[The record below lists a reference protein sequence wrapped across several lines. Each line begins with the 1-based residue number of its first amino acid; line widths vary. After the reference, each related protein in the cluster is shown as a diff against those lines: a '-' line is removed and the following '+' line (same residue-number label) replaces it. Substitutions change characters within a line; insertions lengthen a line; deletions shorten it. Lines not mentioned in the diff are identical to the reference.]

1 MLTMC
6 GMQQKKKKK
15 KVFLRQQVTRHL
27 NSPLCVVSDV
37 FVLRSPPF
45 CLWVVFCAAELVN
58 GLSQ

>member
-1 MLTMC
+1 MLAVC
-6 GMQQKKKKK
+6 GMQKKKKK

-27 NSPLCVVSDV
+27 NSPLCVVPDV
-37 FVLRSPPF
+37 FVLSFPPF